1 MIRTIEVE
9 DNDDFKSCDDCIH
22 FNNSTVICKMRGCTH
37 AILDDDIKECYI
49 PKESE
54 GKEND

>member
-22 FNNSTVICKMRGCTH
+22 FNDSTVICKMRGCIH
-37 AILDDDIKECYI
+37 AIKSYDIKECYK
-49 PKESE
+49 PKER
-54 GKEND
+54 GKRE